1 MRSTFLKILS
11 VQYNINYGY
20 CVVQQISRTYSSCI
34 TETFP
39 FEQLPIHSTV
49 GNHHSTLYFYEL
61 VHFICLVKV
70 ESCSI
75 FSITGL
81 FLSII
86 SSQFIHVAADDR
98 IASFSL
104 RLNNKYSVVYT
115 YHISFIHSSAHGHL
129 GYSHVLDIV
138 KNAAMNMEVQILLE
152 YPDFI
157 SFGYISIGEIVGLYI
172 W

>member
-20 CVVQQISRTYSSCI
+20 RVVQQMSRTYSSCI

-39 FEQLPIHSTV
+39 FEQLPIHSTF
-49 GNHHSTLYFYEL
+49 GNHHSTLYFQGVVY
-61 VHFICLVKV
+61 FICLIKV

-75 FSITGL
+75 FSIIGL

-104 RLNNKYSVVYT
+104 RLNN
-115 YHISFIHSSAHGHL
+115 
-129 GYSHVLDIV
+129 
-138 KNAAMNMEVQILLE
+138 ILLSVHTTF
-152 YPDFI
+152 PLSMHQPMDIQVIPVFWI
-157 SFGYISIGEIVGLYI
+157 LLTILQ
-172 W
+172 